1 MSKNQYINTLSQQMQ
16 EAIYKK
22 LREMDNLENHDIN
35 NAMNSR
41 ISDLEEII
49 SFEEIEA
56 LWVNPYA
63 HIMGDK

>member
-1 MSKNQYINTLSQQMQ
+1 MEKNQYINTLSQQMQ
-16 EAIYKK
+16 DAIYKK

-49 SFEEIEA
+49 SYEEILE
-56 LWVNPYA
+56 LVEKV
-63 HIMGDK
+63 GK

>member
-1 MSKNQYINTLSQQMQ
+1 MSKNQYVNTLSQQMQ
-16 EAIYKK
+16 DAIYKK

-49 SFEEIEA
+49 SFEEILE
-56 LWVNPYA
+56 LIEKV
-63 HIMGDK
+63 GK